1 MPIRFKTPFIAV
13 AIILL
18 FSFFWGLNK
27 YDHAA
32 VSRITG
38 TAKGPTTYEQTTPS
52 AASETPIETAV
63 PGVIEQCDA
72 PDVGAPVLNVKDWI
86 VPKEFTRAFIQPHW
100 VDTDAKFSNLEDV
113 STKVLNDFQPLGSTT
128 NSSRFTSQQPCP
140 NVIDI
145 RVAKDLAVA
154 GSENLLFGAATT
166 VDRLDRML
174 PYLLYSFGH
183 TKAHLLVLLPGDTH
197 DIAKHEA
204 RYRARGLNVTLRGS
218 PLAFTARYFG
228 LVEAFIDFI
237 KTTGNDIKWASFI
250 DDDTFFPS
258 LNHIVQKLNKLNH
271 KDRWYIGTHSE
282 ASWQVNTFGGIG
294 FGGGG
299 VFISRAVLDAL
310 IFHYN
315 ECQSWGDQPGD
326 QKVAQC
332 IFKFTNTQ
340 LTKWDTLWQM
350 DMTGTVDGFFE
361 SGRTIDSLH
370 HWSSWYHKDVV
381 NIYSVSP
388 HSGRR
393 GVLRRWKF
401 DEDVKT
407 DPSTNQAR
415 RSFWVMTNGYSIV
428 KYSMDANLPAE
439 SVDFN
444 KVEKTWNEDPKGYE
458 ARLGPFRAR
467 DQEGIKKE
475 RYLMTDTFM
484 IGSNIHQMY
493 TRDKDSERSM
503 IEIVW
508 LPPVQE

>member
-1 MPIRFKTPFIAV
+1 
-13 AIILL
+13 
-18 FSFFWGLNK
+18 

-38 TAKGPTTYEQTTPS
+38 TEKGTTTNVHETPS
-52 AASETPIETAV
+52 AVSESAIETAV
-63 PGVIEQCDA
+63 PGVTGQCDA
-72 PDVGAPVLNVKDWI
+72 PDVGAPVLTIKDWI

-100 VDTDAKFSNLEDV
+100 VDTDTKFSNLE
-113 STKVLNDFQPLGSTT
+113 SIPNKVLNDFEVLGSTA
-128 NSSRFTSQQPCP
+128 NSSKFSPQEPCP
-140 NVIDI
+140 NVVNV
-145 RVAKDLAVA
+145 RVAKDLVVD
-154 GSENLLFGAATT
+154 GTENLLFGAATT

-197 DIAKHEA
+197 NIAKHEA
-204 RYRARGLNVTLRGS
+204 RYRAHGLNVTLRGS

-237 KTTGNDIKWASFI
+237 KTTGKDIKWASFI

-258 LNHIVQKLNKLNH
+258 LHHITQKLNKLNH
-271 KDRWYIGTHSE
+271 NDRWYIGTYSE

-340 LTKWDTLWQM
+340 LTRWDTLWQM

-361 SGRTIDSLH
+361 SGRAIDSLH

-381 NIYSVSP
+381 NIHSVSP

-401 DEDVKT
+401 DEEVKT
-407 DPSTNQAR
+407 DPVTNQAR
-415 RSFWVMTNGYSIV
+415 RTFWVMTNGYSIV

-439 SVDFN
+439 TVDFN
-444 KVEKTWNEDPKGYE
+444 KVEKTWNEDPRGYE
-458 ARLGPFRAR
+458 ARLGPFRGR
-467 DQEGIKKE
+467 DQENIQKE

-484 IGSNIHQMY
+484 IGKNIHQMY
-493 TRDKDSERSM
+493 TRDKDNERSI

-508 LPPVQE
+508 LPPVQD